1 MAMLILDCPRCGER
15 KMTHDFKS
23 WTAYMEQGHRCEL
36 FLQCRHCNRSFVVL
50 AAEGQGP
57 GTVQSAFNESG
68 TLNGKLKIETVIRPR
83 GSLAAAPEH
92 TPPEICNI
100 FNEGAECLS
109 IGCWNAAGSMFR
121 KIVDEVSKAALP
133 VEGEPDRHTRFN
145 LKARLAWLFQHN
157 LLPREVEG
165 LADCIR
171 EDANDAVHNAPIGKA
186 EADDLL
192 DFTTELLER
201 VYTLPGRLRVAE
213 ERRKARRAAS

>member
-15 KMTHDFKS
+15 KMTHDFQA
-23 WTAYMEQGHRCEL
+23 WTGYMDKVYRGEL

-50 AAEGQGP
+50 AAAGQGP
-57 GTVQSAFNESG
+57 NTLQGAFSEDG
-68 TLNGKLKIETVIRPR
+68 TLNGKIKIESVVRPR
-83 GSLAAAPEH
+83 GSLTTAPEH
-92 TPPEICNI
+92 TPAAICNI
-100 FNEGAECLS
+100 FNEGTECLS

-133 VEGEPDRHTRFN
+133 TEGAPDRHTRFN
-145 LKARLAWLFQHN
+145 LKPRLAWLFQHN
-157 LLPREVEG
+157 LLPKEVQG
-165 LADCIR
+165 LAECIR

-213 ERRKARRAAS
+213 ERRNARRAAS